1 MIGEKI
7 KSALWDLVVVLISLG
22 VGILAGYV
30 IVFIVELFTFWLA
43 FTTLKLY
50 YYIFLA
56 ILFYGTIS
64 VFVFLGL
71 KSILDEYIEKF
82 RENRKRKK
90 EFKKK
95 NDEQESELLKEMRKR
110 GRVL

>member
-1 MIGEKI
+1 MVSEKI
-7 KSALWDLVVVLISLG
+7 KSAFWILVAFLISLG
-22 VGILAGYV
+22 AGVLLGYIVMIVVG
-30 IVFIVELFTFWLA
+30 LFTFWLA
-43 FTTLKLY
+43 YTTLKLY
-50 YYIFLA
+50 YYIFMA
-56 ILFYGTIS
+56 ILFYGTIFVV
-64 VFVFLGL
+64 VFFGMKGVL
-71 KSILDEYIEKF
+71 SDYIEEF